1 MSKKLIALDDGH
13 GMQTAGKR
21 TPTLPNGEKSS
32 TGSFMH
38 ENEFNEAVVKYL
50 DVHLKRNGFDTLLVA
65 PTDEDTSLQAR
76 TSLANA
82 KGADVYISVHAN
94 ASTGKFGHWGG
105 IETFCMPN
113 GVSRKLGDIVHKWLL
128 KNSPLQD
135 RKVKDGSHLW
145 VIRKTTMSSVLVE
158 CGFMD
163 SHKDYKYLLSD
174 SYRRECAY
182 EIANGICEFY
192 GVKYKEEA
200 KVESKPAIK
209 PTPKPVEK
217 PVVKVAS
224 NAKSHTVEKGETF
237 YSIAKEYDMTVDK
250 LQAFNPRVKADK
262 LQVGDVIH
270 LVAVPA
276 SAVEKPKA
284 IVKPTPKPAVKPVA
298 KAVLSYKRPLKKGL
312 EGKDVEALQKAL
324 NTLNFKVGAV
334 DGSYG
339 TKTEDAV
346 KRFQKVHLPKEVD
359 GMAGQD
365 TINKINSLIK

>member
-1 MSKKLIALDDGH
+1 
-13 GMQTAGKR
+13 
-21 TPTLPNGEKSS
+21 
-32 TGSFMH
+32 
-38 ENEFNEAVVKYL
+38 
-50 DVHLKRNGFDTLLVA
+50 
-65 PTDEDTSLQAR
+65 
-76 TSLANA
+76 
-82 KGADVYISVHAN
+82 
-94 ASTGKFGHWGG
+94 
-105 IETFCMPN
+105 MP
-113 GVSRKLGDIVHKWLL
+113 SI
-128 KNSPLQD
+128 
-135 RKVKDGSHLW
+135 
-145 VIRKTTMSSVLVE
+145 LVE
-158 CGFMD
+158 AGFMD

-192 GVKYKEEA
+192 GVKYKGEA

-209 PTPKPVEK
+209 PTPTPTTKPV
-217 PVVKVAS
+217 S

-237 YSIAKEYDMTVDK
+237 YSIAKEYGITVDK

-270 LVAVPA
+270 LIAVPA

-284 IVKPTPKPAVKPVA
+284 VVAKPAPKPAEKPVVKPAPKPVA
-298 KAVLSYKRPLKKGL
+298 KATLSYKRPLKNGL

-339 TKTEDAV
+339 SKTEDAV
-346 KRFQKVHLPKEVD
+346 KRFQKVYLPKEVD

-365 TINKINSLIK
+365 TVNKINSLLK